1 MTGNDTDKDLAQQQF
16 ILRSTDAD
24 STDSILKLYRDVRK
38 LFASWGAG
46 MVPDVE
52 MSIKIGRN
60 RINSNR
66 YSIPIYQW
74 PLMMDISKACQ
85 ILQIVDAPDAL
96 FEVVRANHARNI
108 RMAVGI
114 DYDNS
119 LKKVYFY
126 DNEREAITGYG
137 FNDSINYNS
146 KIYRG
151 VRDAEYGIM
160 LDNLRAIVGS
170 EKILDGIRSIVGHD
184 EWFSVYEM
192 SDSRIGN
199 KKRITGY
206 HISPLNTPRIA
217 NCRDFLVDI
226 AGHISP
232 ETDRQ
237 RLDSWLERNKDASLY
252 WFSVGRDRESN
263 PETTLYIRP
272 EFYRPPVK

>member
-1 MTGNDTDKDLAQQQF
+1 MAGNDTDKDLAQQQF
-16 ILRSTDAD
+16 ILRSTDVD
-24 STDSILKLYRDVRK
+24 STDSILKLYQDVHK

-46 MVPDVE
+46 IVPDVE

-74 PLMMDISKACQ
+74 SLMMDISKACQ

-126 DNEREAITGYG
+126 DNEREVITGYG
-137 FNDSINYNS
+137 FSDSINYNS
-146 KIYRG
+146 RIYRG
-151 VRDAEYGIM
+151 VRDAEYGIV
-160 LDNLRAIVGS
+160 LGNLRAIVSS
-170 EKILDGIRSIVGHD
+170 EEILDSILSIVGHD

-192 SDSRIGN
+192 SDSRIA
-199 KKRITGY
+199 KKKITGY

-217 NCRDFLVDI
+217 NCRDCLVDI
-226 AGHISP
+226 ADRTSS
-232 ETDRQ
+232 ETDKQ
-237 RLDSWLERNKDASLY
+237 NLNSWLERNKDASLY
-252 WFSVGRDRESN
+252 WFNVGRDRESN
-263 PETTLYIRP
+263 LEVTLYIRP
-272 EFYRPPVK
+272 EFYRPAVK